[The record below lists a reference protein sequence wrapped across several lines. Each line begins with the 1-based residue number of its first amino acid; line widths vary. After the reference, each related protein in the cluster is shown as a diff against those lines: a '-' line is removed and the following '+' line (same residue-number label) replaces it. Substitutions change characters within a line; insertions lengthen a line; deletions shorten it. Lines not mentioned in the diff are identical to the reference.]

1 MQINDLNYEKY
12 IAIHYN
18 LVNYKSSFNERD
30 ILDFRL
36 IETNSEKNKILYTIL
51 SYCINGY
58 LPNKKNYT
66 IFDLQMIFNNW
77 IDKIKSYKYIFYKY
91 KIKNIDNILL
101 EKMEYKIC
109 KYCRIDYSENQ
120 LFKNNKE
127 FKTLIDFLIILNI
140 YNIFYSHTL
149 FNNYIYP
156 IITHYNTKDIDTDI
170 GQVIEPIYKIYHK
183 GIFHRSNINRK
194 KLDKHC
200 IHSVKML
207 ISLLLLS
214 IDIIHKYE
222 INKIN
227 IDIELLKKEIPK
239 NISSDICNE
248 IFFQLRSLSKKIT
261 NSKNLFNLYEL
272 LDNECDDVYNKIEQL
287 KNKL

>member
-1 MQINDLNYEKY
+1 
-12 IAIHYN
+12 
-18 LVNYKSSFNERD
+18 
-30 ILDFRL
+30 
-36 IETNSEKNKILYTIL
+36 
-51 SYCINGY
+51 
-58 LPNKKNYT
+58 
-66 IFDLQMIFNNW
+66 
-77 IDKIKSYKYIFYKY
+77 
-91 KIKNIDNILL
+91 
-101 EKMEYKIC
+101 
-109 KYCRIDYSENQ
+109 
-120 LFKNNKE
+120 
-127 FKTLIDFLIILNI
+127 
-140 YNIFYSHTL
+140 
-149 FNNYIYP
+149 
-156 IITHYNTKDIDTDI
+156 
-170 GQVIEPIYKIYHK
+170 
-183 GIFHRSNINRK
+183 
-194 KLDKHC
+194 
-200 IHSVKML
+200 ML